1 MTVDRETLLLLTAY
15 HDGALSAGEILAFE
29 RRLAAEPDL
38 KQSLDELARLKT
50 ALSGTF
56 ASQPAAPEALRAKIL
71 AGVGGADRT
80 TPEAKAKAVAEVA
93 GPTELADRQPPL
105 RQSVWPSRAA
115 LAASLAIGAVL
126 GALIMP
132 AVDRFGGGNGVQGR
146 SVLDAVVDDHLRA
159 LAAAQPF
166 EIASSD
172 RHVVKPW
179 FNGRTTIAPSA
190 PDLADQGYP
199 LIGGRVDVIDGQS
212 VPSLVY
218 RHDRHI
224 ISVTITPLPPEP
236 QDGAEKGREG
246 TVVESWR
253 DGRLAYWA
261 ASDLNAADMRRFAEL
276 FRERTSSAP

>member
-29 RRLAAEPDL
+29 QRLAAEPEL
-38 KQSLDELARLKT
+38 KKSLDELARLKK
-50 ALSGTF
+50 ALSDTF
-56 ASQPAAPEALRAKIL
+56 ASQPAAPDALRAKIL
-71 AGVGGADRT
+71 AEVGGAGRIA
-80 TPEAKAKAVAEVA
+80 PEAEAKAETKVA
-93 GPTELADRQPPL
+93 GPTEFAAKQRPV
-105 RQSVWPSRAA
+105 RQSVWPSWAA

-132 AVDRFGGGNGVQGR
+132 AVDRFGGDDGLPGR

-159 LAAAQPF
+159 LAAGQPF
-166 EIASSD
+166 DIASSD

-179 FNGRTTIAPSA
+179 FNGRTTIAPNA

-224 ISVTITPLPPEP
+224 ISVTITPQSP
-236 QDGAEKGREG
+236 QQTGSGEKGREG
-246 TVVESWR
+246 TTVESWR
-253 DGRLAYWA
+253 DAGLIYWA

-276 FRERTSSAP
+276 FRERAGSAP